1 VIVAFE
7 EPITRV
13 HDEPGVEPYALHEWP
28 DRLVM
33 IEKYESEQARSQHLK
48 GAALADLRGRLGRQA
63 QQQPRRAGP
72 YTPPGRKRAERRA
85 VTVRRSDAN
94 GNQHQ
99 EQKRRGALPRTP
111 ALPRRWGMGTGHLLA
126 RAGKALPRNPRGWQG
141 LTSVDPLGRPLP
153 PPANPE

>member
-1 VIVAFE
+1 MIAAFE
-7 EPITRV
+7 EAIARV

-85 VTVRRSDAN
+85 VTVRQSDAN

-99 EQKRRGALPRTP
+99 SRS
-111 ALPRRWGMGTGHLLA
+111 A
-126 RAGKALPRNPRGWQG
+126 R
-141 LTSVDPLGRPLP
+141 GRPAPRPSLGYG
-153 PPANPE
+153 